1 MKRIHRCILTR
12 VIIPGHGERDS
23 GEEEL
28 PTPQRLT
35 HLLDSWAP
43 GSSLLWIRGTLSLA
57 LLPLGSGT
65 QHQDLS
71 KRGKCWGDIRQRGE
85 MTVSKP
91 LRRSWM
97 CNCPPQV
104 QWPSHQAPSWP
115 AGCWHRG
122 NQWQGP
128 SGPPW
133 PSPPP
138 DTLMLTAY
146 SSGKGEH
153 NCRST
158 TLTVPAYACA
168 CVCVSCHQSARTSR
182 CLVASSLRD
191 MSISF
196 VRMLR
201 KCMSLRIVARFTV
214 VSFVDCKENKTR
226 IRCKHLNVI
235 VYTETRI

>member
-23 GEEEL
+23 GEEEEL

-158 TLTVPAYACA
+158 MLTVPAYACA
-168 CVCVSCHQSARTSR
+168 CVCVMSPECTYLQVFGSFFIAGHEHKLCTDAAEMH
-182 CLVASSLRD
+182 VAQNCCTLYCC
-191 MSISF
+191 F
-196 VRMLR
+196 VCWLQR
-201 KCMSLRIVARFTV
+201 K
-214 VSFVDCKENKTR
+214 
-226 IRCKHLNVI
+226 
-235 VYTETRI
+235 